1 MTDERLRFAPATS
14 VSLEAYAAAFTEGFR
29 GYHRTLESDAAKM
42 ARLGRVYNYD
52 LRHSLI
58 AYDGEEVAGLA
69 VLAIRGERGWCGGF
83 GVAPAFRRRGVG
95 RALMSALLA
104 SARSAGLKRLSLE
117 VSEHNPT
124 ARRLYERAGLRVTRD
139 LLLVERA
146 AGVEHEPRE
155 LEGGPLE
162 EAAPSELLL
171 HFARLHGA
179 APAWQRDLPTMLAG
193 LSSGLRLG
201 PRESPRAYALL
212 SVGADGETYV
222 TDLAAE
228 GGEDAREL
236 TAALAR
242 RVEGRLRIINEPEE
256 SLFVAPL
263 LANGFVETE
272 RQHEMVIELSC

>member
-1 MTDERLRFAPATS
+1 

-29 GYHRTLESDAAKM
+29 GYHRTLESDAAEM
-42 ARLGRVYNYD
+42 ARRGRIYNHD

-58 AYDGEEVAGLA
+58 AYDGDEVAGVA
-69 VLAIRGERGWCGGF
+69 VLSIRGERGWCGGF

-95 RALMSALLA
+95 RALMSALLD
-104 SARSAGLKRLSLE
+104 SARAAGVRHLSLE

-139 LLLVERA
+139 LLIVERA

-162 EAAPSELLL
+162 EAAPSELLP
-171 HFARLHGA
+171 HFARLHGV
-179 APAWQRDLPTMLAG
+179 APAWQRDLPTALAG

-201 PRESPRAYALL
+201 PRESPRAYALV
-212 SVGADGETYV
+212 SAGADGGAHV

-228 GGEDAREL
+228 TAGDAREL

-242 RVEGRLRIINEPEE
+242 RVAGSLRVLNEPEG

-263 LANGFVETE
+263 LENGFVETE
-272 RQHEMVIELSC
+272 RQHEMWVEL

>member
-1 MTDERLRFAPATS
+1 MTNERLRYAPATS
-14 VSLEAYAAAFTEGFR
+14 VSLEAFAAAFTEGFR
-29 GYHRTLESDAAKM
+29 GYHRTLEPDAAKM
-42 ARLGRVYNYD
+42 AHMGRVYNYD
-52 LRHSLI
+52 LQHSLV
-58 AYDGEEVAGLA
+58 AYDGDEVAGVA
-69 VLAIRGERGWCGGF
+69 VLAIRGKRGWCGGF

-104 SARSAGLKRLSLE
+104 SARSAGVGTLSLE

-124 ARRLYERAGLRVTRD
+124 ARRLYECAGLRVTRD
-139 LLLVERA
+139 LLLIERA

-155 LEGGPLE
+155 FEGGPLE
-162 EAAPSELLL
+162 EAEPSELLL
-171 HFARLHGA
+171 HFARLHRA

-212 SVGADGETYV
+212 SAGADGETYV
-222 TDLAAE
+222 TDLAAVS
-228 GGEDAREL
+228 GEDAREL

-242 RVEGRLRIINEPEE
+242 GVAGHLRVLNEPED
-256 SLFVAPL
+256 SLFVEPL

-272 RQHEMVIELSC
+272 RQREMAIELR